1 MANEDKLRDYLK
13 RVTVDLQKTR
23 QRLHEVEASAHEPV
37 AIVGM
42 ACRYPGGVTSPED
55 LWRLVES
62 GTDATGAFPT
72 DRGWDL
78 ESLYDPQ
85 SQREGTSYTSR
96 GGFLYD
102 AADFD
107 PTFFGISPREAVGLD
122 PQQRLL
128 LEVAWETLERAGI
141 DPTSLAGSPTG
152 VFTGLMYHDY
162 AGSNSSG
169 SVVSGRVAYTLGL
182 EGPAVTVDTACSSS
196 LVALHLA
203 IQALRRG
210 DCTLAL
216 VGGVSVMATPLT
228 FVEFSRQRGLSPDG
242 RCRSYSA
249 DADGTGFAEGAGVL
263 LVERLSDAIEHGH
276 RVLAVVRGSAVNQD
290 GASNGLTAPNGPSQQ
305 RVIEAALV
313 DAGLSTRQVDVVEG
327 HGTGTTL
334 GDPIEAQALLAT
346 YGQDREDPLW
356 LGSVKSN
363 IGHTQAAAGVA
374 GVIKMVEA
382 IRRGVLPATL
392 HAEQPSDQVDWTAG
406 NVRLLTAATEWPQTG
421 QPRRAAVSSFGF
433 SGTNAHVIVEQAPDA
448 AAVPE
453 PAAAP
458 VTSLLLTA
466 RDTNALRDQARRLA
480 AVVSQV
486 EPAELGYA
494 LATTRS
500 RFAHRAAVLGGTAE
514 ELAAGLGALA
524 RDEQAANLVRGRV
537 ADGGVA
543 MLFSGQGAQRL
554 GMGRGLYAA
563 YPEFAAAFDE
573 VCAALDPHLDRPLRD
588 VLDTEDLH
596 LTGWT
601 QPALFA
607 VEVALYRLVR
617 SWGVTPSVLAGHS
630 IGELAAAHVAGVFTL
645 ADAARLV
652 AARGRLMQALPA
664 GGAMLAV
671 QATEDEVAPLLGA
684 DADIAAVNGPDSV
697 VVSGTEEAVAAVAA
711 RFADRRT
718 RRLTVSHAF
727 HSPLMDPM
735 LAQFRAV
742 AETISYA
749 PPTIPLVSTVT
760 GAPAGDELATPDYW
774 VGQVRAT
781 VRFADAVRAA
791 AATGATTFLELGPD
805 SVLATMAAD
814 CLDGDVLAAPVLRRD
829 RDEPSAL
836 VEALARLETRGVA
849 LDPEAFYR
857 RSGRSWV
864 DLPTYPFQHERFWQD
879 SVDPAGSGQAGDDD
893 GLWAAVDSG
902 DLDTVVTTLDVDPQA
917 PLASV
922 LPALSAWRRGRQE
935 RSALDRWRY
944 EARWERRPGGTP
956 AALTGTWLLV
966 VADPAAPGDAGAAVA
981 DALTAQGATVVTTGP
996 ADLAGHLDAEPAGV
1010 VSLLAFDEAFL
1021 PGHPG
1026 VPAGAAATL
1035 DLIRALAGRG
1045 ARLWC
1050 LTRGAVATSPADP
1063 VTGVAQSQVWGLG
1076 RVAAL
1081 ELPDTWG
1088 GLVDLPAELDGR
1100 AAAAL
1105 AGVLAGIGEDQVAV
1119 RPDGVF
1125 VRRLHRAPATG
1136 APRWRGTSGTVLI
1149 TGGTGTL
1156 GIEAA
1161 RLYARHGAER
1171 LVLLSRRGTA
1181 PAEALDELRGLGA
1194 QVDVVACDV
1203 ADRAALA
1210 AVVDGYPDVRAVVH
1224 VAGLAQLTGIVDMD
1238 LAEYADVVSAKV
1250 AGATHLDAIFADRDL
1265 DEFVLFS
1272 SVAGVWGSG
1281 GQAAYAAG
1289 NAHLC
1294 ALAEARRARG
1304 QVATALAWGPWAE
1317 STLVDDEI
1325 SASLRKRGLAPMAPE
1340 RAVAAMRTALAA
1352 GDTDVVLA
1360 DVDWAA
1366 FVPSFTALRPSRLF
1380 DTIPEAAADEE
1391 PTETST
1397 SSDFARRLAD
1407 LPEAERL
1414 DHVVG
1419 LVRTQVALTLG
1430 YAGPEAVE
1438 PASAFKELGFDSVT
1452 AVEFRNRMV
1461 EATGVRLSAAVAFDY
1476 PTPVALAEHLLE
1488 TGRTEVVVGTV
1499 AADEPI
1505 AIVGMSCRFPGGV
1518 SSPEELWAMLREGR
1532 DGIGPFPTDRGWDLD
1547 GLFHP
1552 DPEHSGTSYV
1562 REGGFLADLP
1572 GFDAAFFGIS
1582 PREAEAMDPQ
1592 QRLVLEASWAAFEDA
1607 GIDPTGLRG
1616 TATGVYVGANNVDYA
1631 RITGAAGAS
1640 AEGFMATGNAASILS
1655 GRLSYVLGLEG
1666 PAVTVDTACS
1676 SSLVAMHLA
1685 VRALRSGECAMAV
1698 AGGVTAMSTP
1708 GAFLEFSRMRGLA
1721 PDGRCKAFAAGADG
1735 TNWGEG
1741 IGVVVLERLSDALA
1755 AGHEVLAVVR
1765 GTAVNQDGASN
1776 GLTAPN
1782 GPSQQRVIRQ
1792 ALADAGLSTAD
1803 VDVVEAHGTGTT
1815 LGDPI
1820 EVDALFATY
1829 GRDRAAE
1836 RPLWLGSVKS
1846 NIGHTQ
1852 AAAGVAGVI
1861 KMVLALRHGELPR
1874 TLHVAEPTAHV
1885 DWSGGVRLLA
1895 EPQPWGRNGQPRRGG
1910 VSSFGFS
1917 GTNAHLV
1924 IEEAPEA
1931 PEAERTPDEG
1941 PVALVLSARS
1951 DGALRRQA
1959 ADLEPLLAEVAPRD
1973 LAYSLSLRAT
1983 HPRRAVVVGG
1993 ADELRAG
2000 LAALAAGEPA
2010 PNLATGVAAGT
2021 PGKVAFS
2028 FPGQGSQWIGMAV
2041 ELLDTAPVF
2050 AARMAE
2056 CEAALAPHVDW
2067 SLEAVLR
2074 QGEELD
2080 RVDVVQPVLFAVM
2093 VSLAELWRSHGV
2105 EPAAV
2110 VGHSQ
2115 GEIAAA
2121 CVAGALSV
2129 ADAARVVALR
2139 SRALLRLSGKG
2150 GMVSV
2155 PLPVA
2160 EVRDRLERFDG
2171 RVTVATVNGPRS
2183 TVAAG
2188 ELDALDELLAECQR
2202 DGVRAKRID
2211 VDYASHSAYVEELHE
2226 ELREVLAG
2234 LEPRRPEVP
2243 LYSTVDD
2250 RWLDDVAMD
2259 AGYWYRNL
2267 RQTVWYE
2274 PAVRALLD
2282 AGVTTIVEVS
2292 PHPVL
2297 TIGVQDVIDDAGATA
2312 TVVGSLRRDEG
2323 GLARFLL
2330 SLGEAHVHGA
2340 HPTWGVEGARRVR
2353 LPGYPFEH
2361 ERYWPAVGT
2370 ATADA
2375 AGLGLAATEHP
2386 LLGAA
2391 VALADTD
2398 GLLFTG
2404 RISVAAHPWLADH
2417 RVGGQVFVPGTAL
2430 VDLAVR
2436 AGDEVD
2442 CGRVEE
2448 LTLTA
2453 PLVLPE
2459 KGGVQV
2465 QLRVG
2470 APDENGQRQLTV
2482 HSRPDG
2488 VATDAA
2494 PWVRNGVG
2502 LLAPGEPAGG
2512 FDTAWPP
2519 AAEPVPSDELYDTLA
2534 AAGLTYGPTFQGVRR
2549 VWRQGEEIFAEVALP
2564 AEAARTAAG
2573 YGLHPALLDAAL
2585 HPLALVTSGTE
2596 ALLPFEWSGVSV
2608 HAVGATELRVRLR
2621 PRGRNTVAVTV
2632 ADQSNTV
2639 VAEVESL
2646 VLREASAPAQPSTH
2660 HDALFRL
2667 EWTPVAAPAT
2677 APDARWAALGGCTL
2691 PQDAG
2696 LVTDAYPD
2704 LATLRARMADGA
2716 PTPALVVLPCA
2727 AGAADDPAGAAHRVV
2742 HDTLAVLREWL
2753 ADERFADARLVV
2765 VTRDAVSVQ
2774 EAAPDLPSSPV
2785 WGLLRSAQ
2793 SEHPDRFVLLDV
2805 DDREPH
2811 RALAAAV
2818 AADEPQLALRDGV
2831 LLAPRLARAASSPA
2845 LAAPPVER
2853 WRLDVTERGTL
2864 DNLALLPEAE
2874 EPRPLGPG
2882 QVRIAMRAAGL
2893 NFRDVLIALDMY
2905 PGGGVMGGEGAGV
2918 VVETGPDVTGVAVGD
2933 RVMGLFYGAFG
2944 TEVVTDARMVVPVP
2958 SGWSFATAASTP
2970 IAFCTAYYALV
2981 DLAQVKPGER
2991 VLVHAAAGGV
3001 GMAAVRLARHLGAEV
3016 YGTASTGK
3024 WDALR
3029 AMGLPDTHI
3038 GNSRTLEFEER
3049 FGAAGIDVVI
3059 DSLAK
3064 EFVDASLRLLR
3075 AGGRFVEMGK
3085 TDVRDPDRV
3094 AADHPGVAYQ
3104 AFDLLAIDPD
3114 RVGAILRD
3122 VVALF
3127 GTGDLTPL
3135 PVRPYDIR
3143 RAPEAF
3149 RFMSKAR
3156 HVGKLVLTAPP
3167 RRDPDGTVL
3176 VTGGTGT
3183 LGGLLARH
3191 LVTRRGVRHLLLTS
3205 RRGPDAPGAAE
3216 LVAELTSYGA
3226 EVTVAACD
3234 AADRAALA
3242 ETLAR
3247 VPAAHP
3253 LTAVVHT
3260 AGVLDDGL
3268 VAALTPEQVDAV
3280 LRPKVD
3286 AAVNLHELTLDAELA
3301 EFVVFSAA
3309 AGTMGGPGQGNYAAA
3324 NTFLDALVAGR
3335 RAAGLPARSL
3345 AWGLW
3350 SEASG
3355 MTAHLDANDRA
3366 RMARVGLLELSVEQG
3381 MALYDAAELVDE
3393 PLLVPMPMDPAAL
3406 RELGRAGLLPALLR
3420 GLVRGPSRRSVEQ
3433 ATQSPGALRDHLASQ
3448 SGPQRRHTA
3457 LEFVKAQA
3465 AAVLGHAGASAV
3477 DPDRP
3482 FTELGFDSLTAV
3494 EFRNR
3499 LKAAT
3504 GLKLSATMVFDHPTA
3519 AALTDHL
3526 LAGLAPAEVD
3536 PAAGLL
3542 AELDRLERSFAQAGA
3557 AGLEDAV
3564 KARITDRLHAVMSN
3578 WRGRSDVDAEPDG
3591 PDVGLVLKTAS
3602 ADELLRF
3609 IDDELGAA

>member
-85 SQREGTSYTSR
+85 ARREGTSYTSR

-141 DPTSLAGSPTG
+141 EPGSLTGSPTG

-263 LVERLSDAIEHGH
+263 LVERLSDAIERGH

-346 YGQDREDPLW
+346 YGQDRADPLW

-382 IRRGVLPATL
+382 MRRGVLPATL
-392 HAEQPSDQVDWTAG
+392 HADQPSDQVDWTAG
-406 NVRLLTAATEWPQTG
+406 NVRLLSTAVAWPETG

-433 SGTNAHVIVEQAPDA
+433 SGTNAHVIVEQAPHA
-448 AAVPE
+448 EA
-453 PAAAP
+453 PAPASAP
-458 VTSLLLTA
+458 VTSLLVTA
-466 RDTNALRDQARRLA
+466 RDADGLRDQARRLS
-480 AVVSQV
+480 AVVSRV

-500 RFAHRAAVLGGTAE
+500 RFPHRAAVIGTSTE
-514 ELAAGLGALA
+514 ELAAGLAALG
-524 RDEQAANLVRGRV
+524 RDEQAANLVRGRA
-537 ADGGVA
+537 ADGRVA

-554 GMGRGLYAA
+554 GMGRGLYAT

-573 VCAALDPHLDRPLRD
+573 VCAALDPHLDRPLRE
-588 VLDTEDLH
+588 VLDSEELH
-596 LTGWT
+596 ETGWT

-630 IGELAAAHVAGVFTL
+630 IGELAAAYVAGVFPL

-652 AARGRLMQALPA
+652 AARGRLMQALPT

-671 QATEDEVAPLLGA
+671 QATEAEVAPLLGP
-684 DADIAAVNGPDSV
+684 DVDLAAVNGPDSV

-711 RFADRRT
+711 RFTDRRT

-735 LAQFRAV
+735 LAQLRAV
-742 AETISYA
+742 AETVSYA

-760 GAPAGDELATPDYW
+760 GAPVGDELATPEYW

-781 VRFADAVRAA
+781 VRFADAVRAV
-791 AATGATTFLELGPD
+791 AATGTSTFLELGPD

-814 CLDGDVLAAPVLRRD
+814 CLDGDVLATPVLRRD
-829 RDEPSAL
+829 RDEPRAL
-836 VEALARLETRGVA
+836 VEALARLETRGVTV
-849 LDPEAFYR
+849 DPEAFYH
-857 RSGRSWV
+857 RSGPSLV
-864 DLPTYPFQHERFWQD
+864 DLPTYPFQHARFWQD
-879 SVDPAGSGQAGDDD
+879 SVGPAAADGSGDDD

-935 RSALDRWRY
+935 RSALDGWRY
-944 EARWERRPGGTP
+944 RARWERLPGGTP
-956 AALTGTWLLV
+956 AALSGTWLLV
-966 VADPAAPGDAGAAVA
+966 AGDPAVTGDAGVAVA
-981 DALTAQGATVVTTGP
+981 DALAAHGATVVTTD
-996 ADLAGHLDAEPAGV
+996 ADGLPGHLDGEPAGV
-1010 VSLLAFDEAFL
+1010 VSLLALDETFL
-1021 PGHPG
+1021 PDRPG

-1035 DLIRALAGRG
+1035 DLIRVLAGRG
-1045 ARLWC
+1045 VRLWC
-1050 LTRGAVATSPADP
+1050 VTRGAVATSPADP
-1063 VTGVAQSQVWGLG
+1063 VTGAAQSQVWGLG

-1100 AAAAL
+1100 TAAAL
-1105 AGVLAGIGEDQVAV
+1105 AGVLAGGGEDQVAV

-1125 VRRLHRAPATG
+1125 VRRLHRAPVTG
-1136 APRWRGTSGTVLI
+1136 TPRWRGASGTVLV

-1171 LVLLSRRGTA
+1171 VVLLSRRGTA
-1181 PAEALDELRGLGA
+1181 PAEVLDELRGSGA

-1224 VAGLAQLTGIVDMD
+1224 VAGLAQLTGIMDMD
-1238 LAEYADVVSAKV
+1238 HAEYADVVSAKV
-1250 AGATHLDAIFADRDL
+1250 AGATNLDAIFADRDL

-1294 ALAEARRARG
+1294 ALAEARRGRG
-1304 QVATALAWGPWAE
+1304 QPATALAWGPWAE

-1325 SASLRKRGLAPMAPE
+1325 SASLRRRGLAPMAPQ

-1360 DVDWAA
+1360 DVDWAT

-1380 DTIPEAAADEE
+1380 DAIPEAVADEA
-1391 PTETST
+1391 PSTTST

-1407 LPEAERL
+1407 LPEADRL

-1438 PASAFKELGFDSVT
+1438 PTSAFKELGFDSVT

-1488 TGRTEVVVGTV
+1488 TGRTEAVVGTV

-1518 SSPEELWAMLREGR
+1518 GSPEELWAMLHEGR

-1547 GLFHP
+1547 SLFHP

-1607 GIDPTGLRG
+1607 GIDPTALRG
-1616 TATGVYVGANNVDYA
+1616 SATGVYVGANNVDYA
-1631 RITGAAGAS
+1631 RITGGAGTS

-1685 VRALRSGECAMAV
+1685 VQALRSGECAMAV
-1698 AGGVTAMSTP
+1698 AGGVTAMATP

-1741 IGVVVLERLSDALA
+1741 IGVLVLERLSDALA

-1765 GTAVNQDGASN
+1765 GSAVNQDGASN

-1829 GRDRAAE
+1829 GRDRAGD

-1874 TLHVAEPTAHV
+1874 TLHVAEPTTHV
-1885 DWSGGVRLLA
+1885 DWAGGVRLLA
-1895 EPQPWGRNGQPRRGG
+1895 EAQPWGRNGHPRRAG

-1917 GTNAHLV
+1917 GTNAHVLV
-1924 IEEAPEA
+1924 EEAPEA
-1931 PEAERTPDEG
+1931 PGTERTPDDG

-1951 DGALRRQA
+1951 DGALREQA
-1959 ADLEPLLAEVAPRD
+1959 AGIAPLLADVPPRD
-1973 LAYSLSLRAT
+1973 LAYSLARRST

-2010 PNLATGVAAGT
+2010 PNLVTGVAGT

-2041 ELLDTAPVF
+2041 ELLDASPVF

-2056 CEAALAPHVDW
+2056 CADALAPHVDW

-2074 QGEELD
+2074 EGRDLD

-2093 VSLAELWRSHGV
+2093 VSLAELWRHHGV

-2129 ADAARVVALR
+2129 SDAARVVALR

-2155 PLPVA
+2155 PLPAA
-2160 EVRDRLERFDG
+2160 EVRDRLERFAG
-2171 RVTVATVNGPRS
+2171 RVTVATVNGPRT
-2183 TVAAG
+2183 TVVAG
-2188 ELDALDELLAECQR
+2188 ELDGLDELLAECER
-2202 DGVRAKRID
+2202 DGVRAKRIH
-2211 VDYASHSAYVEELHE
+2211 VDYASHSAYVAEIRDEL
-2226 ELREVLAG
+2226 LDVLAG
-2234 LEPRRPEVP
+2234 LTPRRPEVP

-2250 RWLDDVAMD
+2250 RWLDDVPLD
-2259 AGYWYRNL
+2259 AEYWYRNL
-2267 RQTVWYE
+2267 RQTVWFE
-2274 PAVRALLD
+2274 PAIRALLD

-2297 TIGVQDVIDDAGATA
+2297 TIGVQDVVDDAEAPA

-2323 GLARFLL
+2323 GMARFLL
-2330 SLGEAHVHGA
+2330 SLGEAHAHGVRVR
-2340 HPTWGVEGARRVR
+2340 WDDEGARRVR
-2353 LPGYPFEH
+2353 LPGYPFQH
-2361 ERYWPAVGT
+2361 ERFWPAT
-2370 ATADA
+2370 ATVAADA
-2375 AGLGLAATEHP
+2375 AGLGLGATEHP

-2404 RISVAAHPWLADH
+2404 RLSVAAHPWLADH
-2417 RVGGQVFVPGTAL
+2417 RVGGQVIVPGTAF

-2453 PLVLPE
+2453 PLVLPD

-2465 QLRVG
+2465 QMRVD
-2470 APDENGQRQLTV
+2470 APDDSGQRQITI

-2488 VATDAA
+2488 VATDAT
-2494 PWVRNGVG
+2494 PWVRHGVG
-2502 LLAPGEPAGG
+2502 LLAPGGPAGD
-2512 FDTAWPP
+2512 FDATWPP
-2519 AAEPVPSDELYDTLA
+2519 PEAEPVEADELYATLA
-2534 AAGLTYGPTFQGVRR
+2534 SAGLAYGPTFQGVRR
-2549 VWRQGEEIFAEVALP
+2549 VWRRGEEILAEVALP
-2564 AEAARTAAG
+2564 AQAARAAAG

-2585 HPLALVTSGTE
+2585 HPIALATSSTE

-2621 PRGRNTVAVTV
+2621 PRGRNTVEVTV
-2632 ADQSNTV
+2632 ADQTNTV

-2646 VLREASAPAQPSTH
+2646 VLREATAPAQPSTH

-2667 EWTPVAAPAT
+2667 EWTPAATPAT
-2677 APDARWAALGGCTL
+2677 PSDARWAALGGCTL

-2696 LVTDAYPD
+2696 LVADAYPD
-2704 LATLRARMADGA
+2704 LATLRAGVADGA
-2716 PTPALVVLPCA
+2716 PRPALVVLACA
-2727 AGAADDPAGAAHRVV
+2727 ADAAGDLAGAAHRAV

-2753 ADERFADARLVV
+2753 AEERFADARLVV
-2765 VTRDAVSVQ
+2765 VTRGAVSVH
-2774 EAAPDLPSSPV
+2774 EAAADLAGSPV

-2793 SEHPDRFVLLDV
+2793 SENPDRFVLLDV

-2811 RALAAAV
+2811 RALAAAL
-2818 AADEPQLALRDGV
+2818 AADEPQLAIRDGV
-2831 LLAPRLARAASSPA
+2831 ALAPRLARAASSPA
-2845 LAAPPVER
+2845 LTAPTAER

-2864 DNLALLPEAE
+2864 DNLALLPEVEQA
-2874 EPRPLGPG
+2874 PALASG

-2918 VVETGPDVTGVAVGD
+2918 VVEAAPDVRGVAVGD

-2958 SGWSFATAASTP
+2958 PGWSFAQAASTP

-2991 VLVHAAAGGV
+2991 VLVHAASGGV

-3029 AMGLPDTHI
+3029 AMGLPETHI

-3064 EFVDASLRLLR
+3064 EFVDASLRLLGR
-3075 AGGRFVEMGK
+3075 GGRFIEMGK
-3085 TDVRDPDRV
+3085 TDVRDPGRV
-3094 AADHPGVAYQ
+3094 AEDHPGVEYQ
-3104 AFDLLAIDPD
+3104 AFDLLAIDPE

-3122 VVALF
+3122 VLALF
-3127 GTGDLTPL
+3127 AEDRLTPL
-3135 PVRPYDIR
+3135 PVRTYDVR

-3149 RFMSKAR
+3149 RTMSKAR
-3156 HVGKLVLTAPP
+3156 HVGKLVLTTPP

-3205 RRGPDAPGAAE
+3205 RRGPDAAGAAD
-3216 LVAELTSYGA
+3216 LVAELTGYGA
-3226 EVTVAACD
+3226 QVTVAACD
-3234 AADRAALA
+3234 AADRDALA

-3268 VAALTPEQVDAV
+3268 VTALTPEQVDAV

-3286 AAVNLHELTLDAELA
+3286 AAVNLHELTLDAGLA

-3324 NTFLDALVAGR
+3324 NTFLDALVAHR

-3350 SEASG
+3350 GEASG
-3355 MTAHLDANDRA
+3355 MTAHLDATDRA
-3366 RMARVGLLELSVEQG
+3366 RMARVGLLELSVAQG
-3381 MALYDAAELVDE
+3381 MALYDAAELIDE
-3393 PLLVPMPMDPAAL
+3393 ALLVPMPVDPAAL
-3406 RELGRAGLLPALLR
+3406 RELGRVGMLPPLLR
-3420 GLVRGPSRRSVEQ
+3420 GLVRGTSRRAVEQ
-3433 ATQSPGALRDHLASQ
+3433 AAQSPGALRDHLASQ

-3465 AAVLGHAGASAV
+3465 AAVLGHASASAV

-3519 AALTDHL
+3519 GALTDHL

-3557 AGLEDAV
+3557 AGIADAV

-3578 WRGRSDVDAEPDG
+3578 WRGRSDVDTEPDG
-3591 PDVGLVLKTAS
+3591 LDVGLALKTAS
-3602 ADELLRF
+3602 ADDLLRF
-3609 IDDELGAA
+3609 IDDELGTG

>member
-1 MANEDKLRDYLK
+1 M
-13 RVTVDLQKTR
+13 QKTR

-85 SQREGTSYTSR
+85 SLREGTSYTSR

-122 PQQRLL
+122 PQQRVL

-141 DPTSLAGSPTG
+141 DPASLAGSPTG

-162 AGSNSSG
+162 ADSNSSG

-406 NVRLLTAATEWPQTG
+406 NVRLLTEATPWPRTG

-433 SGTNAHVIVEQAPDA
+433 SGTNAHVIVEQAPEA
-448 AAVPE
+448 EAPE
-453 PAAAP
+453 PASAP

-466 RDTNALRDQARRLA
+466 RDANGLRDQARRLS
-480 AVVSQV
+480 AVLPQA

-494 LATTRS
+494 LATTRT
-500 RFAHRAAVLGGTAE
+500 RFAHRAAVLGSSVE
-514 ELAAGLGALA
+514 ELGAGLAALA
-524 RDEQAANLVRGRV
+524 GDGQAANLVRGRV
-537 ADGGVA
+537 ADGGTA

-573 VCAALDPHLDRPLRD
+573 VCAALDPHLDRPLREI
-588 VLDTEDLH
+588 LDTEELH
-596 LTGWT
+596 ETGWT

-630 IGELAAAHVAGVFTL
+630 IGELAAAYVAGVFPL

-671 QATEDEVAPLLGA
+671 QATEAEVAPLLGP
-684 DADIAAVNGPDSV
+684 DVDLAAVNGPDSV

-735 LAQFRAV
+735 LAEFRAV
-742 AETISYA
+742 AETVTYA

-760 GAPAGDELATPDYW
+760 GAPVDDELTTAEYW

-791 AATGATTFLELGPD
+791 AATGVASFLELGPD
-805 SVLATMAAD
+805 TVLATMVAD
-814 CLDGDVLAAPVLRRD
+814 CLDGDVLATSVLRRGS
-829 RDEPSAL
+829 DEPRAL
-836 VEALARLETRGVA
+836 VEAVARLETRGVTV
-849 LDPEAFYR
+849 DPGAFYR
-857 RSGRSWV
+857 RSGPSLV
-864 DLPTYPFQHERFWQD
+864 DLPTYPFQHERYWRD
-879 SVDPAGSGQAGDDD
+879 SVEPAAADGAGDDD

-935 RSALDRWRY
+935 RSALDGWRY
-944 EARWERRPGGTP
+944 QAQWERRPGGTP
-956 AALTGTWLLV
+956 GTLTGTWLLV
-966 VADPAAPGDAGAAVA
+966 LPDPASAGDAAAAVA
-981 DALTAQGATVVTTGP
+981 DALAAHGASVVTTDRDGLT
-996 ADLAGHLDAEPAGV
+996 DHLGGEPAGV
-1010 VSLLAFDEAFL
+1010 VSLLALDEAFL
-1021 PGHPG
+1021 PGRPG

-1045 ARLWC
+1045 VPLWC
-1050 LTRGAVATSPADP
+1050 LTRGAVTTSPADP

-1088 GLVDLPAELDGR
+1088 GLVDLPAHLDGR
-1100 AAAAL
+1100 TAAAL

-1125 VRRLHRAPATG
+1125 VRRLHRAPVSG
-1136 APRWRGTSGTVLI
+1136 SPRWRGASGTVLV

-1161 RLYARHGAER
+1161 RLYAGHGAER
-1171 LVLLSRRGTA
+1171 VVLLSRRGTA
-1181 PAEALDELRGLGA
+1181 PAEALDELRALGA

-1203 ADRAALA
+1203 ADRTALA
-1210 AVVDGYPDVRAVVH
+1210 AVVDRYPDVRAVVH

-1238 LAEYADVVSAKV
+1238 LDEFTDVVSAKV
-1250 AGATHLDAIFADRDL
+1250 AGAANLDAIFAERDL

-1294 ALAEARRARG
+1294 ALAEARRGRG
-1304 QVATALAWGPWAE
+1304 QPAVALAWGPWAE
-1317 STLVDDEI
+1317 STLVDDEM

-1352 GDTDVVLA
+1352 GDPAVVLA

-1366 FVPSFTALRPSRLF
+1366 FVPSFTALRPNRLF
-1380 DTIPEAAADEE
+1380 DTIPEAVAEQE
-1391 PTETST
+1391 PTGTAA
-1397 SSDFARRLAD
+1397 SSDFARQLAD
-1407 LPEAERL
+1407 LPEADRL

-1419 LVRTQVALTLG
+1419 LVRAQVALTLG
-1430 YAGPEAVE
+1430 YPGPEAVE
-1438 PASAFKELGFDSVT
+1438 PTSAFKELGFDSVT

-1476 PTPVALAEHLLE
+1476 PTPVALAEHMLA
-1488 TGRTEVVVGTV
+1488 TGRTEVAVGTA

-1505 AIVGMSCRFPGGV
+1505 AIVGMGCRFPGDVG
-1518 SSPEELWAMLREGR
+1518 SPEELWTMLREGR
-1532 DGIGPFPTDRGWDLD
+1532 DGIGPFPTDRGWNLD
-1547 GLFHP
+1547 SLFHP

-1562 REGGFLADLP
+1562 REAGFLADLP
-1572 GFDAAFFGIS
+1572 GFDADFFGIS

-1592 QRLVLEASWAAFEDA
+1592 QRLVLETSWTAFEDA
-1607 GIDPTGLRG
+1607 GIDPTTLRG
-1616 TATGVYVGANNVDYA
+1616 SATGVYVGANIVDYA
-1631 RITGAAGAS
+1631 RIAAGAGAS
-1640 AEGFMATGNAASILS
+1640 AEGLMATGNASSIMS

-1676 SSLVAMHLA
+1676 ASLVAMHLA
-1685 VRALRSGECAMAV
+1685 VKALRAGECAMAI

-1708 GAFLEFSRMRGLA
+1708 GGFVEFSRMRGLA

-1741 IGVVVLERLSDALA
+1741 VGMVVLERLSDALA

-1765 GTAVNQDGASN
+1765 GSAVNQDGASN

-1782 GPSQQRVIRQ
+1782 GPAQQRVIRQ
-1792 ALADAGLSTAD
+1792 ALADAGLSTSD

-1829 GRDRAAE
+1829 GRDRAGD

-1846 NIGHTQ
+1846 NLGHTQ

-1874 TLHVAEPTAHV
+1874 TLHVAEPTTHV

-1895 EPQPWGRNGQPRRGG
+1895 EPQPWPRAGQPRRAG

-1924 IEEAPEA
+1924 IEEAP
-1931 PEAERTPDEG
+1931 RTPEVERSHDDG

-1951 DGALRRQA
+1951 DGALRQQA
-1959 ADLEPLLAEVAPRD
+1959 VEIAPLLADVPPRD
-1973 LAYSLSLRAT
+1973 LAYSLTRRAT

-1993 ADELRAG
+1993 VDELRAG

-2010 PNLATGVAAGT
+2010 PNLVTGVASGA

-2041 ELLDTAPVF
+2041 ELLDASPVF

-2056 CEAALAPHVDW
+2056 CADALAPHVDW

-2074 QGEELD
+2074 EGRDLD

-2093 VSLAELWRSHGV
+2093 VSLAELWRHHGV

-2155 PLPVA
+2155 PLPA
-2160 EVRDRLERFDG
+2160 DEVRERLERLGG
-2171 RVTVATVNGPRS
+2171 RVTVATVNGPRT
-2183 TVAAG
+2183 TVVAG
-2188 ELDALDELLAECQR
+2188 ELDGLDELLAECER
-2202 DGVRAKRID
+2202 DGVRAKRIH
-2211 VDYASHSAYVEELHE
+2211 VDYASHSAYVAELHE
-2226 ELREVLAG
+2226 ELRDVLAG

-2250 RWLDDVAMD
+2250 RWLDDVPMD
-2259 AGYWYRNL
+2259 AEYWYRNL
-2267 RQTVWYE
+2267 RQTVWFE
-2274 PAVRALLD
+2274 PAIRALLD
-2282 AGVTTIVEVS
+2282 AGVSTIVEVS

-2297 TIGVQDVIDDAGATA
+2297 TIGVQDVIDDAEAAA
-2312 TVVGSLRRDEG
+2312 TVVGTLRRDEG

-2330 SLGEAHVHGA
+2330 SLGEAYAHGVR
-2340 HPTWGVEGARRVR
+2340 PRWDDEGARRVR
-2353 LPGYPFEH
+2353 LPGYPFQH

-2375 AGLGLAATEHP
+2375 AGLGLGATEHP

-2391 VALADTD
+2391 VALADTE
-2398 GLLFTG
+2398 GVLFTG
-2404 RISVAAHPWLADH
+2404 RVSVGAHPWLADH
-2417 RVGGQVFVPGTAL
+2417 AVGGQVIVPGTAL

-2453 PLVLPE
+2453 PLALPE
-2459 KGGVQV
+2459 RGGVQV
-2465 QLRVG
+2465 QMRVG
-2470 APDENGQRQLTV
+2470 PPDENAQRQVTI

-2494 PWVRNGVG
+2494 PWVRNAVG
-2502 LLAPGEPAGG
+2502 LLAPAEPAGG
-2512 FDTAWPP
+2512 FETRWPP
-2519 AAEPVPSDELYDTLA
+2519 EAEVVPSDELYTTLA
-2534 AAGLTYGPTFQGVRR
+2534 SAGLAYGPTFRGVRR
-2549 VWRQGEEIFAEVALP
+2549 VWRRGEEILAEVALP
-2564 AEAARTAAG
+2564 ADAARTAGG
-2573 YGLHPALLDAAL
+2573 YNLHPALLDAAL
-2585 HPLALVTSGTE
+2585 HPLALAGTSTE

-2608 HAVGATELRVRLR
+2608 YATGATELRVRLR
-2621 PRGRNTVAVTV
+2621 PRGRNTVEVTV
-2632 ADQSNTV
+2632 ADQSNAV

-2646 VLREASAPAQPSTH
+2646 VLREAATTTAQPSTH

-2667 EWTPVAAPAT
+2667 EWTPAATPA
-2677 APDARWAALGGCTL
+2677 ALPDGRWAALGGCTL

-2696 LVTDAYPD
+2696 LDADSYPD
-2704 LATLRARMADGA
+2704 LATLRASVADGA
-2716 PTPALVVLPCA
+2716 PVPALVVLPCVAGA
-2727 AGAADDPAGAAHRVV
+2727 AGAADDPAGAAHRIV

-2753 ADERFADARLVV
+2753 AEDRFADARLVV
-2765 VTRDAVSVQ
+2765 VTRGAVSVH
-2774 EAAPDLPSSPV
+2774 EAAPDLASSPV

-2793 SEHPDRFVLLDV
+2793 SENPDRFVLLDV

-2811 RALAAAV
+2811 RALVAAV
-2818 AADEPQLALRDGV
+2818 AVDEPQLAVRDGV
-2831 LLAPRLARAASSPA
+2831 LLVPRLARAASGPA
-2845 LAAPPVER
+2845 LVAPPVDR

-2864 DNLALLPEAE
+2864 DNLALLPEE
-2874 EPRPLGPG
+2874 EVPGLAPG
-2882 QVRIAMRAAGL
+2882 QVRISMRAAGL

-2918 VVETGPDVTGVAVGD
+2918 VVEAAPDVTGFAVGD

-2944 TEVVTDARMVVPVP
+2944 TEVVTDARVVVPMP
-2958 SGWSFATAASTP
+2958 SGWSFTTAASTP
-2970 IAFCTAYYALV
+2970 IAFCTAHHALV

-3016 YGTASTGK
+3016 YGTASPGK

-3049 FGAAGIDVVI
+3049 FAGAGIDVVI

-3075 AGGRFVEMGK
+3075 PGGRFVEMGK
-3085 TDVRDPDRV
+3085 TDVRDPGRV
-3094 AADHPGVAYQ
+3094 AEEHPGVEYQ
-3104 AFDLLAIDPD
+3104 AFDLLANDPAQ
-3114 RVGAILRD
+3114 VGAILRD
-3122 VVALF
+3122 VLAL
-3127 GTGDLTPL
+3127 LAEERVTPL
-3135 PVRPYDIR
+3135 PVRTYDLR

-3149 RFMSKAR
+3149 RIMAKAQ

-3167 RRDPDGTVL
+3167 RRNPDGTVL
-3176 VTGGTGT
+3176 ITGGTGT
-3183 LGGLLARH
+3183 LGAMLARH
-3191 LVTRRGVRHLLLTS
+3191 LVTRGGVRHLLLTS

-3216 LVAELTSYGA
+3216 LVAELTGHGA
-3226 EVTVAACD
+3226 QVTVAACD

-3253 LTAVVHT
+3253 LTVVVHT
-3260 AGVLDDGL
+3260 AGVLDDA
-3268 VAALTPEQVDAV
+3268 VVSALTPAQVDAV

-3286 AAVNLHELTLDAELA
+3286 AAVNLHELTLDGELA

-3309 AGTMGGPGQGNYAAA
+3309 AGTLGGPGQGNYAAA
-3324 NTFLDALVAGR
+3324 NTFLDALVARR

-3350 SEASG
+3350 GEASG

-3366 RMARVGLLELSVEQG
+3366 RMARVGLVELSVEQG
-3381 MALYDAAELVDE
+3381 LALYDAAELHDE
-3393 PLLVPMPMDPAAL
+3393 PLLVPMPVDPAVL
-3406 RELGRAGLLPALLR
+3406 RELGRAGILPALMR
-3420 GLVRGPSRRSVEQ
+3420 GLVRGPSRRAVEQ
-3433 ATQSPGALRDHLASQ
+3433 TTQSPGALRESLASQ
-3448 SGPQRRHTA
+3448 SGPQRRHTV

-3465 AAVLGHAGASAV
+3465 AAVLGHAGAGAV
-3477 DPDRP
+3477 DADRP

-3499 LKAAT
+3499 LKTAT
-3504 GLKLSATMVFDHPTA
+3504 GLKLSATTVFDYPTA

-3526 LAGLAPAEVD
+3526 LAGLAPAEAD
-3536 PAAGLL
+3536 PAAALL
-3542 AELDRLERSFAQAGA
+3542 AELDRLERSFTQAGA
-3557 AGLEDAV
+3557 AGLPGPV
-3564 KARITDRLHAVMSN
+3564 KARITERLHAVMSN
-3578 WRGRSDVDAEPDG
+3578 WSGRSDAETPSDG
-3591 PDVGLVLKTAS
+3591 PDVGLALQTAS

>member
-42 ACRYPGGVTSPED
+42 ACRYPGGVASPED

-78 ESLYDPQ
+78 ESLYDPE
-85 SQREGTSYTSR
+85 SRREGTSYTSR

-107 PTFFGISPREAVGLD
+107 PAFFGISPREAVGLD

-141 DPTSLAGSPTG
+141 DPASLAGSPTG

-263 LVERLSDAIEHGH
+263 LVERLSDALQHGH

-346 YGQDREDPLW
+346 YGQDRQDPLW

-374 GVIKMVEA
+374 GIIKMVEA

-406 NVRLLTAATEWPQTG
+406 NVRLLTGATPWPLTG

-433 SGTNAHVIVEQAPDA
+433 SGTNAHVIVEQAPA
-448 AAVPE
+448 AEVPE
-453 PAAAP
+453 PASAP
-458 VTSLLLTA
+458 VTSLLVTA
-466 RDTNALRDQARRLA
+466 RDADGLRDQARRLS

-500 RFAHRAAVLGGTAE
+500 RFAHRAAVVGGSAAELGAG
-514 ELAAGLGALA
+514 LAALA
-524 RDEQAANLVRGRV
+524 SDEPAANLVRGR
-537 ADGGVA
+537 ATDGRVA

-596 LTGWT
+596 RTGWT

-630 IGELAAAHVAGVFTL
+630 IGELAAAYVAGVFPL

-684 DADIAAVNGPDSV
+684 DVDLAAVNGPDSV
-697 VVSGTEEAVAAVAA
+697 VVSGTEAAVAALAA

-735 LAQFRAV
+735 LAEFRAV
-742 AETISYA
+742 AETVSYA
-749 PPTIPLVSTVT
+749 PPAIPLVSTVT
-760 GAPAGDELATPDYW
+760 GVLAGDELATPEYW

-814 CLDGDVLAAPVLRRD
+814 CLDGDTLATPVLRRD
-829 RDEPSAL
+829 SDEPRAL
-836 VEALARLETRGVA
+836 VQALARLETRGVTV
-849 LDPEAFYR
+849 DPEAFYH
-857 RSGRSWV
+857 RSGPSRV
-864 DLPTYPFQHERFWQD
+864 DLPTYAFQHERFWRD
-879 SVDPAGSGQAGDDD
+879 SVEPAVAGTAGDDD

-935 RSALDRWRY
+935 RSVLDGWRY
-944 EARWERRPGGTP
+944 QARWERRPGGTP
-956 AALTGTWLLV
+956 GALTGTWLLV
-966 VADPAAPGDAGAAVA
+966 VGEPPVTGETGAAVA
-981 DALTAQGATVVTTGP
+981 DALAAHGATVVTTDP
-996 ADLAGHLDAEPAGV
+996 AGLAEHLDGELSGV
-1010 VSLLAFDEAFL
+1010 VSLLALDEAFL
-1021 PGHPG
+1021 PGRPG

-1035 DLIRALAGRG
+1035 DLIRTLAGRDVP
-1045 ARLWC
+1045 LWC
-1050 LTRGAVATSPADP
+1050 LTRGAVTTSPADP
-1063 VTGVAQSQVWGLG
+1063 VTQVAQSQVWGLG

-1100 AAAAL
+1100 CAAAL

-1125 VRRLHRAPATG
+1125 VRRLHRAPVTG
-1136 APRWRGTSGTVLI
+1136 TPRWPGASGTVLV

-1156 GIEAA
+1156 GIEVA
-1161 RLYARHGAER
+1161 RLYAGHGAER
-1171 LVLLSRRGTA
+1171 VVLLSRRGTA
-1181 PAEALDELRGLGA
+1181 PAEILDELRGLGA
-1194 QVDVVACDV
+1194 EIDVVACDV

-1210 AVVDGYPDVRAVVH
+1210 VVVDRYPDVRAVVH

-1238 LAEYADVVSAKV
+1238 LAEFTEVVSAKV
-1250 AGATHLDAIFADRDL
+1250 AGAANLDAIFAERDL

-1281 GQAAYAAG
+1281 GQAAYAAA

-1294 ALAEARRARG
+1294 ALAEARRGRG

-1317 STLVDDEI
+1317 SALVDDEM
-1325 SASLRKRGLAPMAPE
+1325 SANLRRRGLTPMAPE

-1352 GDTDVVLA
+1352 GDPAVVLA
-1360 DVDWAA
+1360 DVDWAT

-1380 DTIPEAAADEE
+1380 DTIPEAVADEE
-1391 PTETST
+1391 PTGT
-1397 SSDFARRLAD
+1397 SSSSDLARRLAD
-1407 LPEAERL
+1407 LPEADRL

-1430 YAGPEAVE
+1430 YPGPEAVE
-1438 PASAFKELGFDSVT
+1438 STSAFKELGFDSVT

-1476 PTPVALAEHLLE
+1476 PTPVALAEHLLA

-1518 SSPEELWAMLREGR
+1518 SSPEQLWTMLREGR
-1532 DGIGPFPTDRGWDLD
+1532 DGIGAFPTDRGWDLD

-1592 QRLVLEASWAAFEDA
+1592 QRMVLEASWTAFEDA
-1607 GIDPTGLRG
+1607 GIDPTTLRG
-1616 TATGVYVGANNVDYA
+1616 SATGVYVGANNIDYA

-1640 AEGFMATGNAASILS
+1640 AEGFMATGNAASIMS

-1755 AGHEVLAVVR
+1755 AGHQVLAVVR
-1765 GTAVNQDGASN
+1765 GSAVNSDGASN

-1792 ALADAGLSTAD
+1792 ALADAGLSTSD

-1829 GRDRAAE
+1829 GRDRAAD

-1895 EPQPWGRNGQPRRGG
+1895 EPQPWRRDGHPRRGG

-1924 IEEAPEA
+1924 IEEAPEP
-1931 PEAERTPDEG
+1931 PEADRPYDDG

-1951 DGALRRQA
+1951 DGALRQQA
-1959 ADLEPLLAEVAPRD
+1959 AEIEPLLADVPPRD
-1973 LAYSLSLRAT
+1973 LAYSLSLRTT
-1983 HPRRAVVVGG
+1983 HSRRAVVVGG

-2041 ELLDTAPVF
+2041 ELLDASPVF

-2074 QGEELD
+2074 RGEELD

-2093 VSLAELWRSHGV
+2093 VSLAALWRSHGV

-2160 EVRDRLERFDG
+2160 QVRDRLERFDG

-2188 ELDALDELLAECQR
+2188 ELDALDELLAECER

-2250 RWLDDVAMD
+2250 RWLDDVALD
-2259 AGYWYRNL
+2259 AEYWYRNL

-2274 PAVRALLD
+2274 PAIRALLD

-2297 TIGVQDVIDDAGATA
+2297 TIGVQDVIDDAEATA

-2323 GLARFLL
+2323 GLTRFLL
-2330 SLGEAHVHGA
+2330 SLGEAHVHGVQ
-2340 HPTWGVEGARRVR
+2340 PTWGFEGARRVR
-2353 LPGYPFEH
+2353 LPGYPFQH
-2361 ERYWPAVGT
+2361 ERYWPAVGA

-2375 AGLGLAATEHP
+2375 AGLGLGATEHP

-2465 QLRVG
+2465 QMRVG
-2470 APDENGQRQLTV
+2470 APDGNGQRQLTI

-2494 PWVRNGVG
+2494 PWVRHGVG
-2502 LLAPGEPAGG
+2502 LLAPGEPAGS

-2519 AAEPVPSDELYDTLA
+2519 TAEPVGSDELYATLA
-2534 AAGLTYGPTFQGVRR
+2534 SAGLTYGPTFQGVRR
-2549 VWRQGEEIFAEVALP
+2549 VWRQGEDIFAEVALP
-2564 AEAARTAAG
+2564 AAAARTAAG

-2585 HPLALVTSGTE
+2585 HPLALVTSGTG

-2632 ADQSNTV
+2632 ADQTNTV

-2646 VLREASAPAQPSTH
+2646 VLREATAPAQPNTH

-2667 EWTPVAAPAT
+2667 EWIPVAPPAAP
-2677 APDARWAALGGCTL
+2677 PDVRWAALGGCTL

-2696 LVTDAYPD
+2696 LVTDTYPD
-2704 LATLRARMADGA
+2704 LATLRARVADGA
-2716 PTPALVVLPCA
+2716 QPPALVVLPCVA
-2727 AGAADDPAGAAHRVV
+2727 DSADDPAGAAHRVV
-2742 HDTLAVLREWL
+2742 HDTLAVLRGWL
-2753 ADERFADARLVV
+2753 AEERFADARLVV
-2765 VTRDAVSVQ
+2765 VTRGAVSVH
-2774 EAAPDLPSSPV
+2774 EAAGDLASSPV

-2793 SEHPDRFVLLDV
+2793 SENPDRFVLLDV

-2811 RALAAAV
+2811 RMLAAAV
-2818 AADEPQLALRDGV
+2818 ADGEPQLAVRDGV

-2845 LAAPPVER
+2845 LAAPPVDR

-2874 EPRPLGPG
+2874 EPRPLDPG

-2918 VVETGPDVTGVAVGD
+2918 VVETAPDVTGVAVGD
-2933 RVMGLFYGAFG
+2933 RVMGLFHAAFG
-2944 TEVVTDARMVVPVP
+2944 TEVVADARMVVPVP

-2970 IAFCTAYYALV
+2970 IAFCTAYHALV

-3001 GMAAVRLARHLGAEV
+3001 GMAAVRLARHFGAEV
-3016 YGTASTGK
+3016 YGTASPGK

-3029 AMGLPDTHI
+3029 GMGLPETHL
-3038 GNSRTLEFEER
+3038 GNSRTLEFEQR

-3064 EFVDASLRLLR
+3064 EFVDASLRLLGS
-3075 AGGRFVEMGK
+3075 GGRFVEMGK
-3085 TDVRDPDRV
+3085 TDVRDPQQV
-3094 AADHPGVAYQ
+3094 ATDHPGVSYQ

-3114 RVGAILRD
+3114 RVGAILRE

-3127 GTGDLTPL
+3127 AAGHLTPL
-3135 PVRPYDIR
+3135 PVRPYDLR

-3149 RFMSKAR
+3149 RFMSKAK

-3167 RRDPDGTVL
+3167 RRNPDGTVL

-3205 RRGPDAPGAAE
+3205 RRGLDAPGAAE

-3226 EVTVAACD
+3226 QVTVVACD

-3242 ETLAR
+3242 ATLAR
-3247 VPAAHP
+3247 VPAGHP

-3260 AGVLDDGL
+3260 AGVLADGL
-3268 VAALTPEQVDAV
+3268 VSALTPEQVEAV

-3324 NTFLDALVAGR
+3324 NTFLDALVARR

-3350 SEASG
+3350 GEASG

-3366 RMARVGLLELSVEQG
+3366 RMARVGLLELSVRQG

-3393 PLLVPMPMDPAAL
+3393 PLLVPMPVDPAAL
-3406 RELGRAGLLPALLR
+3406 RELGRVGMLPTLLR
-3420 GLVRGPSRRSVEQ
+3420 GLVRGPSRRAVEQ
-3433 ATQSPGALRDHLASQ
+3433 AAQSPGALRDHLASQ

-3465 AAVLGHAGASAV
+3465 AAVLGHAGAGAV

-3526 LAGLAPAEVD
+3526 LAGLTPAEVD

-3557 AGLEDAV
+3557 AGLADPV
-3564 KARITDRLHAVMSN
+3564 KARITERLHAVMSN
-3578 WRGRSDVDAEPDG
+3578 WRGRSDVDTEPDG
-3591 PDVGLVLKTAS
+3591 LDVGLVLKTAS
-3602 ADELLRF
+3602 ADDLLRF
-3609 IDDELGAA
+3609 IDDELGTG

>member
-23 QRLHEVEASAHEPV
+23 QRLHEAEASAHEPV

-42 ACRYPGGVTSPED
+42 ACRYPGGVSSPED

-78 ESLYDPQ
+78 ESLYDPE
-85 SQREGTSYTSR
+85 SSREGTSYTTR

-122 PQQRLL
+122 PQQRLM

-141 DPTSLAGSPTG
+141 DPASLTGSPTG

-162 AGSNSSG
+162 LGSNSSG
-169 SVVSGRVAYTLGL
+169 SVVSGRVAYTLGT

-249 DADGTGFAEGAGVL
+249 DADGTGFAEGVGVL
-263 LVERLSDAIEHGH
+263 LVERLSDALRNGH

-346 YGQDREDPLW
+346 YGQDREEPLW

-374 GVIKMVEA
+374 GIIKMVEA

-406 NVRLLTAATEWPQTG
+406 NVRLLTEATPWPLTG

-433 SGTNAHVIVEQAPDA
+433 SGTNAHVIVEQAPEVEA
-448 AAVPE
+448 PE
-453 PAAAP
+453 PASAP
-458 VTSLLLTA
+458 VTSLLVTA
-466 RDTNALRDQARRLA
+466 RDADGLRDQARRLSAVA
-480 AVVSQV
+480 ARV

-500 RFAHRAAVLGGTAE
+500 RFAHRAAVVGSSAKELSAG
-514 ELAAGLGALA
+514 LAALA
-524 RDEQAANLVRGRV
+524 GDEQAANLVRGR
-537 ADGGVA
+537 ATDGRVA

-588 VLDTEDLH
+588 ILDTEDLH
-596 LTGWT
+596 LTAWT

-617 SWGVTPSVLAGHS
+617 SWGVTPAVLAGHS
-630 IGELAAAHVAGVFTL
+630 IGELAAAHVAGVFPL

-671 QATEDEVAPLLGA
+671 QATEDEVTPLLGA
-684 DADIAAVNGPDSV
+684 DVDIAAVNGPDSV

-735 LAQFRAV
+735 LAEFRAV
-742 AETISYA
+742 AATVSYA
-749 PPTIPLVSTVT
+749 PPAIPVVSTVT
-760 GAPAGDELATPDYW
+760 GAPVGDELATPEYW

-781 VRFADAVRAA
+781 VRFADAVRAV
-791 AATGATTFLELGPD
+791 AATGVTTFLELGPD

-814 CLDGDVLAAPVLRRD
+814 CLDGDVLATPVLRRE
-829 RDEPSAL
+829 RDEPRAL
-836 VEALARLETRGVA
+836 VEALARLETRGVTVDA
-849 LDPEAFYR
+849 EAFYH
-857 RSGRSWV
+857 RSGLSRV
-864 DLPTYPFQHERFWQD
+864 DLPTYAFQHERFWQD
-879 SVDPAGSGQAGDDD
+879 SVGPAGSAEADDD

-935 RSALDRWRY
+935 RSTLDGWRY
-944 EARWERRPGGTP
+944 QARWERRPGGTP
-956 AALTGTWLLV
+956 GTLTGTWLLV
-966 VADPAAPGDAGAAVA
+966 LPGPAVTGDTGAAVA
-981 DALTAQGATVVTTGP
+981 DALAAHGATVVTTGP
-996 ADLAGHLDAEPAGV
+996 DDLAGHLDGELAGV
-1010 VSLLAFDEAFL
+1010 VSLLALDEAFL
-1021 PGHPG
+1021 PDHPG
-1026 VPAGAAATL
+1026 VPAGTAATL
-1035 DLIRALAGRG
+1035 ELVRTLAGRG
-1045 ARLWC
+1045 VPLWC

-1076 RVAAL
+1076 RAAAL

-1100 AAAAL
+1100 TAAAL

-1125 VRRLHRAPATG
+1125 ARRLHRAPVTG
-1136 APRWRGTSGTVLI
+1136 NPRWRGASGTVLV

-1171 LVLLSRRGTA
+1171 VVLLSRRGTA
-1181 PAEALDELRGLGA
+1181 PAEVLDELRGLGA
-1194 QVDVVACDV
+1194 EVDVVACDV
-1203 ADRAALA
+1203 ADRAALE
-1210 AVVDGYPDVRAVVH
+1210 AVVARYPDVRAVLH
-1224 VAGLAQLTGIVDMD
+1224 VAGLAQLTGIVDME
-1238 LAEYADVVSAKV
+1238 LAEFTDVVSAKV
-1250 AGATHLDAIFADRDL
+1250 AGAANLDAIFADRDL

-1289 NAHLC
+1289 NAYLC
-1294 ALAEARRARG
+1294 ALAEARRGRG

-1317 STLVDDEI
+1317 STLVDDDM
-1325 SASLRKRGLAPMAPE
+1325 SANLRRRGLAPMAPD

-1352 GDTDVVLA
+1352 GDTAVVLA
-1360 DVDWAA
+1360 DLDWAA

-1380 DTIPEAAADEE
+1380 DTIPEAVADEE
-1391 PTETST
+1391 PTGPSS
-1397 SSDFARRLAD
+1397 SSDFARQLAA
-1407 LPEAERL
+1407 LPEADRL
-1414 DHVVG
+1414 DHAVG

-1438 PASAFKELGFDSVT
+1438 PTSAFKELGFDSVT

-1476 PTPVALAEHLLE
+1476 PTPVALAEHLLAS
-1488 TGRTEVVVGTV
+1488 GRTEVVVGTV

-1547 GLFHP
+1547 SLFHP

-1562 REGGFLADLP
+1562 REGGFIADLP

-1607 GIDPTGLRG
+1607 GIDPTALRG
-1616 TATGVYVGANNVDYA
+1616 SATGVYVGANNVDYA

-1685 VRALRSGECAMAV
+1685 VGALRSGECAMAV

-1741 IGVVVLERLSDALA
+1741 IGMVVLERLSDALA
-1755 AGHEVLAVVR
+1755 AGHEVLAVLR

-1792 ALADAGLSTAD
+1792 ALADAGLSPSD

-1829 GRDRAAE
+1829 GQDRAAD

-1874 TLHVAEPTAHV
+1874 TLHVAEPTTHV
-1885 DWSGGVRLLA
+1885 DWAGGVRLLA
-1895 EPQPWGRNGQPRRGG
+1895 EAQPWGRNGHPRRAG

-1917 GTNAHLV
+1917 GTNAHLLV
-1924 IEEAPEA
+1924 EEAPEP
-1931 PEAERTPDEG
+1931 PEAARPHDGG

-1951 DGALRRQA
+1951 DGALRQQA
-1959 ADLEPLLAEVAPRD
+1959 AEIEPLLADLSPRD
-1973 LAYSLSLRAT
+1973 LAYSLSLRTA

-2000 LAALAAGEPA
+2000 LAALAAGQPA
-2010 PNLATGVAAGT
+2010 PNLVTGVAAGT

-2041 ELLDTAPVF
+2041 ELLDSSPVF

-2056 CEAALAPHVDW
+2056 CAAALAPHVDW
-2067 SLEAVLR
+2067 SLEDVLR
-2074 QGEELD
+2074 EGRDLD

-2093 VSLAELWRSHGV
+2093 VSLAELWRHHGV

-2155 PLPVA
+2155 PLPAA
-2160 EVRDRLERFDG
+2160 EVRDRLERFGG
-2171 RVTVATVNGPRS
+2171 RVTVATVNGPRT
-2183 TVAAG
+2183 TVVAG
-2188 ELDALDELLAECQR
+2188 ELDGLDELLAECER
-2202 DGVRAKRID
+2202 DGVRAKRIH
-2211 VDYASHSAYVEELHE
+2211 VDYASHSAYVAEIRDEL
-2226 ELREVLAG
+2226 LDVLAG

-2243 LYSTVDD
+2243 IYSTVDD

-2259 AGYWYRNL
+2259 AEYWYRNL
-2267 RQTVWYE
+2267 RQTVWFE
-2274 PAVRALLD
+2274 PAIRALLG

-2297 TIGVQDVIDDAGATA
+2297 TIGVQDVIDDAEAAA

-2323 GLARFLL
+2323 GPARFLL
-2330 SLGEAHVHGA
+2330 SLGEAHTHGVR
-2340 HPTWGVEGARRVR
+2340 PRWGVEGARRVR
-2353 LPGYPFEH
+2353 LPGYPFQH
-2361 ERYWPAVGT
+2361 ERYWPTTGAV
-2370 ATADA
+2370 TADA
-2375 AGLGLAATEHP
+2375 AGLGLGATEHP

-2404 RISVAAHPWLADH
+2404 RLSLAAHPWLADH
-2417 RVGGQVFVPGTAL
+2417 QVGGQVIVPGTAF
-2430 VDLAVR
+2430 VELAVR
-2436 AGDEVD
+2436 AGDEVG

-2465 QLRVG
+2465 QMRVG
-2470 APDENGQRQLTV
+2470 GPDETGQRQVTI

-2494 PWVRNGVG
+2494 PWVRHGVG
-2502 LLAPGEPAGG
+2502 LLAPAQPPTG
-2512 FDTAWPP
+2512 FDTVWPP
-2519 AAEPVPSDELYDTLA
+2519 QAEPVPSDELYATLA
-2534 AAGLTYGPTFQGVRR
+2534 AAGLAYGPTFQGVRR
-2549 VWRQGEEIFAEVALP
+2549 VWRDGEDVLAEVALP
-2564 AEAARTAAG
+2564 TAAARTAAG

-2585 HPLALVTSGTE
+2585 HPLALAAGSTG

-2632 ADQSNTV
+2632 ADQTNTV

-2646 VLREASAPAQPSTH
+2646 VLREATAPAQPSTH
-2660 HDALFRL
+2660 HDALFRV
-2667 EWTPVAAPAT
+2667 EWTPVAATAD
-2677 APDARWAALGGCTL
+2677 APDGRWAALGGCTL

-2696 LVTDAYPD
+2696 LVTDTYPD
-2704 LATLRARMADGA
+2704 LDTLRARVAAGA
-2716 PTPALVVLPCA
+2716 PVPALVALPCP
-2727 AGAADDPAGAAHRVV
+2727 AGPADDPAKAAHRVV

-2753 ADERFADARLVV
+2753 AEERFAEARLVV
-2765 VTRDAVSVQ
+2765 VTRGAVSVH
-2774 EAAPDLPSSPV
+2774 EAAGDLAGSPV

-2818 AADEPQLALRDGV
+2818 AADEPQLAVRDGV
-2831 LLAPRLARAASSPA
+2831 ALVPRLARAASSPA
-2845 LAAPPVER
+2845 LVPPPADR

-2874 EPRPLGPG
+2874 ETRVLEPG

-2905 PGGGVMGGEGAGV
+2905 PGGGAMGGEGAGV

-2944 TEVVTDARMVVPVP
+2944 TEVVTDARMVAPVP
-2958 SGWSFATAASTP
+2958 SGWSFHVAASTP

-2981 DLAQVKPGER
+2981 DLARVKPGER
-2991 VLVHAAAGGV
+2991 VLVHAASGGV
-3001 GMAAVRLARHLGAEV
+3001 GMAAVRLARHFGAEV

-3029 AMGLPDTHI
+3029 AMGLPETHI

-3049 FGAAGIDVVI
+3049 FGGAGIDVVI

-3064 EFVDASLRLLR
+3064 DFVDASLRLLGR
-3075 AGGRFVEMGK
+3075 GGRFIEMGK
-3085 TDVRDPDRV
+3085 TDVRDPQRV
-3094 AADHPGVAYQ
+3094 AEDHPGVAYQ
-3104 AFDLLAIDPD
+3104 AFDLLAIDPA
-3114 RVGAILRD
+3114 RVGAILRE
-3122 VVALF
+3122 VLALF
-3127 GTGDLTPL
+3127 EADSFTPL
-3135 PVRPYDIR
+3135 PVRTYDLR

-3149 RFMSKAR
+3149 RTMSKAQ
-3156 HVGKLVLTAPP
+3156 HVGKLVLTVPP

-3176 VTGGTGT
+3176 ITGGTGT
-3183 LGGLLARH
+3183 LGGMLARH

-3205 RRGPDAPGAAE
+3205 RRGPDAAGAAE
-3216 LVAELTSYGA
+3216 LVAELTGYGA

-3234 AADRAALA
+3234 AADRTALA
-3242 ETLAR
+3242 ATLAAI
-3247 VPAAHP
+3247 PAAHP

-3260 AGVLDDGL
+3260 AGVLADA
-3268 VAALTPEQVDAV
+3268 VVTALTPEQVDAV

-3286 AAVNLHELTLDAELA
+3286 AAVNLHELTLDGELA

-3309 AGTMGGPGQGNYAAA
+3309 AGTLGGPGQGNYAAA
-3324 NTFLDALVAGR
+3324 NTFLDALVARR

-3366 RMARVGLLELSVEQG
+3366 RMARVGLLELSAEQG
-3381 MALYDAAELVDE
+3381 MALYDATELIDE
-3393 PLLVPMPMDPAAL
+3393 PLLVPMPVDPAAL
-3406 RELGRAGLLPALLR
+3406 RELGRVGLLPVLLR
-3420 GLVRGPSRRSVEQ
+3420 GLVRGPSRRAVEQ
-3433 ATQSPGALRDHLASQ
+3433 ATQSPGALRDSLASQ

-3465 AAVLGHAGASAV
+3465 AAVLGHASASAV

-3499 LKAAT
+3499 LKSAT

-3526 LAGLAPAEVD
+3526 LAGLAPVEVD
-3536 PAAGLL
+3536 PAAPLL

-3557 AGLEDAV
+3557 AGLEDSV

-3578 WRGRSDVDAEPDG
+3578 WRGRSDVDSEPDG
-3591 PDVGLVLKTAS
+3591 PDVGLVLQTAS
-3602 ADELLRF
+3602 ADDLLRF
-3609 IDDELGAA
+3609 IDDELGAG